1 MQPFYTVKQVA
12 EMFSKTED
20 TIREWLKDGDVF
32 QGAFK
37 VKDGWYVP
45 ASDIKKLV
53 KKNGTA
59 SEHAES
65 RQTRS
70 PRQSSGFVNRW
81 K

>member
-1 MQPFYTVKQVA
+1 MQQFYTVKQVA
-12 EMFSKTED
+12 EMFGKTED

-32 QGAFK
+32 REAFK

-45 ASDIKKLV
+45 ASDIKKLF
-53 KKNGTA
+53 KKNGTV
-59 SEHAES
+59 SDQSES
-65 RQTRS
+65 RQTRA